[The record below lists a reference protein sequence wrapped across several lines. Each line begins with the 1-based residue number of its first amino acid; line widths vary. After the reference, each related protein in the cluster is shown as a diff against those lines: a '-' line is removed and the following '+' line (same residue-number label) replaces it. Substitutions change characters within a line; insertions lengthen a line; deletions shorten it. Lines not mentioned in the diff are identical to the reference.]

1 MAADFDVLIVGGGV
15 GGAALA
21 LALAH
26 AHPVKVLV
34 IERRPGP
41 GNINRGDSLLPAVT
55 RHLKAWGALD
65 RFYAAGANPVS
76 KMQVFH
82 HKTGFLLEAPL
93 VGPDGSPY
101 LVLPHPEIERTL
113 GDAGRATGRVELRFK
128 TSLRALMRVGTR
140 VTGARIVD
148 GDGVEETVNARLVVG
163 ADGSHSAVRE
173 QLQIPFL
180 SVPYETGY
188 YIIELDRPAAY
199 EDAMRLDL
207 HPDGA
212 VMTMPQTRTT
222 VGAAVLVHSG
232 QRQIFQSGT
241 TAQRLEAI
249 STRAPILRGM
259 AAVPKG
265 AHLYKL
271 HRGHATAYVRDG
283 AALIGDA
290 VHVTNPTA
298 GQGMT
303 MAIEDGAAL
312 AKIFAPLLCAHVT
325 DRALDA
331 GLAEYEAERRPTNRE
346 LVRWSH
352 WMGRLFSEGGELGDE
367 IRRRLFAFGMTPIG
381 KAIHRTVWN
390 RVATRKAS

>member
-26 AHPVKVLV
+26 AHPVRVLV

-65 RFYAAGANPVS
+65 RFMSAGANPVR

-82 HKTGFLLEAPL
+82 HRAGLLLEAPL

-113 GDAGRATGRVELRFK
+113 ADAARATGQVEFRFK
-128 TSLRALMRVGTR
+128 TSLRALIQTDGRVR
-140 VTGARIVD
+140 GARIVD
-148 GDGVEETVNARLVVG
+148 AQGVEETVTARLVVG
-163 ADGSHSAVRE
+163 ADGSNSAVRE
-173 QLQIPFL
+173 HLEVSFL

-212 VMTMPQTRTT
+212 VMTMPH
-222 VGAAVLVHSG
+222 AACTPSP
-232 QRQIFQSGT
+232 RSS
-241 TAQRLEAI
+241 ARAI
-249 STRAPILRGM
+249 RADAADRGVLRGTAVVPHDRRQP
-259 AAVPKG
+259 AA
-265 AHLYKL
+265 
-271 HRGHATAYVRDG
+271 
-283 AALIGDA
+283 
-290 VHVTNPTA
+290 
-298 GQGMT
+298 
-303 MAIEDGAAL
+303 
-312 AKIFAPLLCAHVT
+312 
-325 DRALDA
+325 
-331 GLAEYEAERRPTNRE
+331 
-346 LVRWSH
+346 
-352 WMGRLFSEGGELGDE
+352 
-367 IRRRLFAFGMTPIG
+367 
-381 KAIHRTVWN
+381 
-390 RVATRKAS
+390 